1 MKNVFI
7 IKAHEPYPFSEGK
20 LNQTLVEMAT
30 AALQSKGYEIKHSS
44 MQDDYDVDQEI
55 EKHQWADVIM
65 LQTPVNWM
73 GVPWT
78 FKKYMDEVYT
88 AGMDGRLCDG
98 DGRTRTDPAKQYG
111 SGGTLMGK
119 KYMISITYNAPAMA
133 FDNPDQEF
141 FEGKGHDELFWPTHL
156 NFKFFGMTPLKTFAC
171 YDVLKNPDVE
181 SDFKR
186 FEEHLTDQFPPVLS
200 LRKLCLLSEVE

>member
-1 MKNVFI
+1 MNNVLI
-7 IKAHEPYPFSEGK
+7 INAHEHYPFSEGK
-20 LNQTLVEMAT
+20 LNKTLAEMA
-30 AALQSKGYEIKHSS
+30 ADNLKGKGYTIQHTTMGE
-44 MQDDYDVDQEI
+44 YDVEQEV
-55 EKHQWADVIM
+55 EKHQWADIVI

-98 DGRTRTDPAKQYG
+98 DGRTRKDPAKQYG
-111 SGGTLMGK
+111 SGGTLVGK
-119 KYMISITYNAPAMA
+119 KYMISLTYNAPAVA
-133 FDNPDQEF
+133 FDNPEQDF

-156 NFKFFGMTPLKTFAC
+156 NFRFFGMEPLKTFAC

-181 SDFKR
+181 NDFKR
-186 FEEHLTDQFPPVLS
+186 FTAHINDQFPPVG
-200 LRKLCLLSEVE
+200 